1 MAASTLSVGFAKRV
15 ATHGY
20 SATFAHTT
28 IVIAK
33 SGDIAYE
40 LATFRVTVNDESGKP
55 VAYSAKHLLTWEKRG
70 GLCKVVAQSI
80 NPRRKVLV
88 LALHSCAHL
97 PGCLCQMVCLSL
109 SRVESAPLLIAGKV
123 RG

>member
-15 ATHGY
+15 AIHGY

-80 NPRRKVLV
+80 NPDAAQGTRP
-88 LALHSCAHL
+88 CAPFLRPPSGVPL
-97 PGCLCQMVCLSL
+97 PNGLSL
-109 SRVESAPLLIAGKV
+109 LVEG
-123 RG
+123 